1 MAFFSEQELEES
13 AQRAQNQ
20 TSSEYLYLENISKVR
35 QDRAARTL
43 GLSRG
48 TGINPELIY
57 DNPSLQVQNLIS
69 PKDFEQL
76 GFTNPQVKQ
85 FLEDPIHMGI
95 VRDKSNIKVLQEVD
109 DNFKIWTATKNGFKL
124 IGSNAANFLAGTYQ
138 NAEHEK
144 FDEFNTLSFAPASF
158 IDWKGIAQS
167 PNLQRQD
174 VKADTIVG
182 QYLLDIVEQ
191 APQFAAQ
198 ITAAA
203 IGGIPATVGFMGTQI
218 AGGTYGELV
227 NDGVDTERAY
237 NAGLANALFQ
247 APLES
252 LPIYKLFKPSAPLFN
267 IGGPRASRL
276 LEAALTESITEFVQQ
291 YPEEAVNLWA
301 KTEGL
306 SWQDRAKM
314 FVANIGNTTTNA
326 LYAGA
331 VAAPFG
337 FVGGAGRVYF
347 DRSLANQVHKESL
360 NVLEKDAEAI
370 RKSELLK
377 LSPEVIERFTNS
389 QGETVYVDA
398 EATLKLYQSGKN
410 NLLKDLNIAEE
421 ELVEAATKGEMLEIP
436 KGTYEVAVAK
446 DQTIHESLKEDIA
459 FNNDGLTTN
468 KINYLN
474 DKDVKKS
481 TQAVI
486 EERKALTKEQNNIY
500 REMRKTGIQSD
511 VARSAITALKGHAQV
526 MADYEGITASQWL
539 KDNAPRFKKDLSN
552 IVYTQNQPISPAA
565 QKRIDEITEYLNTK
579 IDIKIAGNG
588 NGQYFY
594 INNKGNLLLT
604 KDKEKANRYSKNLEK
619 KIASKYP
626 NLNVV
631 VEETK
636 RARDIS
642 NDERYKLESEKEA
655 LISGF
660 NSVREYNAYL
670 EKIAEEREQRRLEQE
685 KLEIEN
691 SGQVV
696 VNLNGEFVKRIKAL
710 DEKDY
715 GINKNLSYRENAGN
729 AELDS
734 RDAYNAMSEFVE
746 ERLSLI
752 DDILSENGYEVQRD
766 DSRVS
771 LSKYLTVT
779 SKTHEDTYYK
789 IRISDHTDHYGG
801 NDLLLFTQDTM
812 QESIEKLANFLARKE
827 GTDFYYQQ
835 GKEADIENLVAIHN
849 IRPEG
854 LLHADKL
861 GGLPVPSIAI
871 GNVDMSPSG
880 FGEITLIGDKELID
894 PADRRNKVFNTDIYS
909 PRYPSIEYEINANEL
924 DKYFAESKNLER
936 FVNIDGD
943 SIPGLATIVYDLE
956 NARRRINENNWIKL
970 LYADNQQLDKNINK
984 IELNAYIEENED
996 DYKDFVDDFLKQV
1009 VKKEK
1014 IFKGYT
1020 NIGNKRYAAHTLE
1033 NIVKEMS
1040 KKVQAAEDFAP
1051 SIGLLRATVAK
1062 RYKNILQI
1070 QKDRKNILNKEEF
1083 NKIKELTQNEYI
1095 EISKEAEAKNEWEY
1109 SSDFWETVLQG
1120 IKSKNIQ
1127 KALNEQGYIDVD
1139 INRINTFLD
1148 TLKNMPTEYF
1158 EAKIQRAV
1166 ELREFAGAVIPSDAS
1181 KKVRQILDNSNIKY
1195 AEYSKEDNNRA
1206 EVVKKFVTELNSISR
1221 KNILFQENRGAITWD
1236 NEGRAIIGFFQNAD
1250 PSTVVHELAGHYF
1263 TENLRRIATR
1273 ENAPEQAKKDWQ
1285 TLLNDAKLK
1294 DWETASQEEKI
1305 AAQERWAE
1313 LAENYFLQGKAPS
1326 IELKSVFAKF
1336 KRWIRQVYSSIKQA
1350 NIQVPEE
1357 VAKVFDRLLASQQA
1371 IDELTVVEGY
1381 YNKLPVDLVE
1391 SLSKAGQKDLERK
1404 LTKARE
1410 KAEDLTEKTLMN
1422 YIKADTQQAIKEERV
1437 KATQTFTQE
1446 LSQQPLYQAIEILT
1460 NDFKKYYKTAKNTA
1474 NAYQVK
1480 SETLFNGKGYKGR
1493 FREDMEV
1500 HFDYLAALNG
1510 FTSGSEL
1517 AQKIIDSPTLQQAVQ
1532 EKVDQ
1537 HIQLTFPDYMQ
1548 NPSQLRQE
1556 ARENIYN
1563 DDSALLIATE
1573 QTVIQEQLTNALNL
1587 DERRQLARYIE
1598 IQAQIAAQEEIARL
1612 PIKQATNLQKYIAAE
1627 RSAAVKADRALRA
1640 KDYTNAQLY
1649 KAQQLYNHNMVRESL
1664 SVRRRNEQITK
1675 YLKRQAKSK
1684 IKGWNKE
1691 VNFVQA
1697 ADILQKIN
1705 IPHSKYN
1712 PQLKLETLE
1721 SYWNRNMLENPDI
1734 TNIPDVA
1741 LYGLHEGIRTNDL
1754 TISEYED
1761 VANAIKNIRQ
1771 LDKIGVD
1778 SNSFFTIDNGG
1789 SISERTEKLLD
1800 SASKLKDVLIDEAGA
1815 PRAQGKFLKG
1825 LQEYYLGN
1833 KKITQILLE
1842 LDNLQDFGVWHD
1854 TFYRGVKEASDY
1866 KSTLIRDVSEKIN
1879 EAFTTEGIDFKQ
1891 RYRDTNNK
1899 VFIKEWNVNLSKQD
1913 LRTLILN
1920 MGSESNLKVLLG
1932 KTPVG
1937 FDQSEQW
1944 RQNNWTEKQIK
1955 QVAMQYLDE
1964 KDLRI
1969 VDKVWHAINS
1979 LYEPYNQMVTK
1990 MTGFS
1995 LAKVEARPIEFTLFD
2010 GKVFRSQGGYFPLKQ
2025 DRRATKQAELNAEKA
2040 LGDYV
2045 GVIPYTNTGASK
2057 ARTGATY
2064 AIDLDFNN
2072 IFRHIDQVT
2081 QDTAFRPIMHD
2092 LNKIMRKDEIRDVLR
2107 HKLGEEGYTVI
2118 KDWQQ
2123 AVSAGKETLTG
2134 NGGMDTIVNLIRSR
2148 TVTAN
2153 LLLRPGVILQNNA
2166 NFLLYG
2172 NSVQGFTEKDAISS
2186 YFKRGLGDYIPN
2198 AIGNTKRAKALR
2210 EFVYN
2215 KSVMMRDKM
2224 DAPDFSLREYQSMV
2238 REGNILTR
2246 TSTGTAQ
2253 EIGLKIELTR
2263 EKINQIGTNLMAWSD
2278 QLTDIPMW
2286 LGAYEKALDL
2296 GKSEQDAA
2304 HFADTVI
2311 ERSTGSGRLIDTSR
2325 LQRGGQWQRTMTMFT
2340 GFFNTQLN
2348 RWIREKQIFMDTGD
2362 IGRMF
2367 VFALKQY
2374 LGFGVVSALLS
2385 FKLPDEDDPWEWFIK
2400 DIVAWPLG
2408 MVPFWG
2414 PAIKGQLETMLGFQ
2428 SYGFT
2433 LSPVTSQLDTFGRAG
2448 KKILNEETTT
2458 AEKAET
2464 LATSGAFLFGYPDQ
2478 LNDWFFNLYD
2488 IVINEM
2494 EPDLMDL
2501 AKRRPRKER

>member
-43 GLSRG
+43 GLSRE
-48 TGINPELIY
+48 TGLTPSLIY
-57 DNPSLQVQNLIS
+57 DNPSLQVQNIIS

-124 IGSNAANFLAGTYQ
+124 IGSNAANFLAGNYQ

-144 FDEFNTLSFAPASF
+144 FDEFNALSFAPASF

-174 VKADTIVG
+174 VKADTAIG
-182 QYLLDIVEQ
+182 QYALVIVEQ

-198 ITAAA
+198 IATAFV
-203 IGGIPATVGFMGTQI
+203 GGAPLSLGFMSTQI

-276 LEAALTESITEFVQQ
+276 LEATLTESITEFVQQ

-500 REMRKTGIQSD
+500 REMRKTGIRSD

-539 KDNAPRFKKDLSN
+539 KNNAPRFKKDLSN

-588 NGQYFY
+588 NGQ
-594 INNKGNLLLT
+594 
-604 KDKEKANRYSKNLEK
+604 
-619 KIASKYP
+619 
-626 NLNVV
+626 
-631 VEETK
+631 
-636 RARDIS
+636 
-642 NDERYKLESEKEA
+642 
-655 LISGF
+655 
-660 NSVREYNAYL
+660 
-670 EKIAEEREQRRLEQE
+670 RRLEQE

-715 GINKNLSYRENAGN
+715 SINKNLSYRENAGN

-771 LSKYLTVT
+771 FSKYLTVT

-789 IRISDHTDHYGG
+789 IRILDHDDHYGG

-827 GTDFYYQQ
+827 STDFYYQRQVKADTNTEAFKQWFGDSKIVDKEGNPLVVYHGTRNNEFDEFSYEKIGSTSDPGMWGRGFYFSDKETAQ
-835 GKEADIENLVAIHN
+835 GYGDTIFAVYLSIKNPLNLKDFATKEALAEYL
-849 IRPEG
+849 
-854 LLHADKL
+854 
-861 GGLPVPSIAI
+861 
-871 GNVDMSPSG
+871 NVD
-880 FGEITLIGDKELID
+880 E
-894 PADRRNKVFNTDIYS
+894 
-909 PRYPSIEYEINANEL
+909 SIL
-924 DKYFAESKNLER
+924 
-936 FVNIDGD
+936 
-943 SIPGLATIVYDLE
+943 T
-956 NARRRINENNWIKL
+956 ARRDAVGVYLPYSGTLTSAAIDKGHDGIF
-970 LYADNQQLDKNINK
+970 LDRGGK
-984 IELNAYIEENED
+984 
-996 DYKDFVDDFLKQV
+996 
-1009 VKKEK
+1009 
-1014 IFKGYT
+1014 
-1020 NIGNKRYAAHTLE
+1020 
-1033 NIVKEMS
+1033 S
-1040 KKVQAAEDFAP
+1040 
-1051 SIGLLRATVAK
+1051 
-1062 RYKNILQI
+1062 
-1070 QKDRKNILNKEEF
+1070 
-1083 NKIKELTQNEYI
+1083 NEYI
-1095 EISKEAEAKNEWEY
+1095 AFNPN
-1109 SSDFWETVLQG
+1109 Q
-1120 IKSKNIQ
+1120 IKSINNKGMFSTTDRNIY
-1127 KALNEQGYIDVD
+1127 N
-1139 INRINTFLD
+1139 
-1148 TLKNMPTEYF
+1148 
-1158 EAKIQRAV
+1158 
-1166 ELREFAGAVIPSDAS
+1166 
-1181 KKVRQILDNSNIKY
+1181 
-1195 AEYSKEDNNRA
+1195 
-1206 EVVKKFVTELNSISR
+1206 
-1221 KNILFQENRGAITWD
+1221 QENRGAITWD
-1236 NEGRAIIGFFQNAD
+1236 SEGRAIIGFFQNAD

-1446 LSQQPLYQAIEILT
+1446 LSQQPLYQAINSIAQ
-1460 NDFKKYYKTAKNTA
+1460 N
-1474 NAYQVK
+1474 
-1480 SETLFNGKGYKGR
+1480 FNGQFKNAKKLASEYQTKSQELFEGQEYKGKLNDELELR
-1493 FREDMEV
+1493 FDEV
-1500 HFDYLAALNG
+1500 AALNG

-1721 SYWNRNMLENPDI
+1721 SYWNRNMLENQDI

-1842 LDNLQDFGVWHD
+1842 LDNLKDFGVWHD

-1944 RQNNWTEKQIK
+1944 RQNNWTEEQIK

-1995 LAKVEARPIEFTLFD
+1995 LAKVEARPIEFTLLD

-2148 TVTAN
+2148 TVTAS

-2263 EKINQIGTNLMAWSD
+2263 DKINQVGTNLMAWSD

-2400 DIVAWPLG
+2400 DIVSWPLG

>member
-1 MAFFSEQELEES
+1 MAISQEEALEIIRQKQKDQYS
-13 AQRAQNQ
+13 
-20 TSSEYLYLENISKVR
+20 TSFRYLEGVAEIR
-35 QDRAARTL
+35 RDWAAKTL
-43 GLSRG
+43 GISRG

-95 VRDKSNIKVLQEVD
+95 VRNKSNVKLLQEVD
-109 DNFKIWTATKNGFKL
+109 NNFKAWTAVKNGFKL
-124 IGSNAANFLAGTYQ
+124 IGTNFANFVDMI
-138 NAEHEK
+138 NE
-144 FDEFNTLSFAPASF
+144 NTEQRPPDRLSKELFGDRALTSDGIPIGILDSQV
-158 IDWKGIAQS
+158 DWKGIAQD
-167 PNLQRQD
+167 PDLQRQE

-218 AGGTYGELV
+218 AGGTYVDLIGE
-227 NDGVDTERAY
+227 GVASDRAF
-237 NAGLANALFQ
+237 AASIANAALQ
-247 APLES
+247 SPLEA
-252 LPIYKLFKPSAPLFN
+252 LPFQRLFRPLN
-267 IGGPRASRL
+267 KVNVSSIGKTLFETSMT
-276 LEAALTESITEFVQQ
+276 EALTEFLQQ
-291 YPEEAVNLWA
+291 YPEAAVNLWA
-301 KTEGL
+301 RTEGM
-306 SWQDRAKM
+306 SREQRAKV
-314 FVANIGNTTTNA
+314 FVANLGQTTQDA
-326 LYAGA
+326 LYSGA

-337 FVGGAGRVYF
+337 FLGGAGRVYLE
-347 DRSLANQVHKESL
+347 RSAARQVHQESMK
-360 NVLEKDAEAI
+360 VVEQDAQAI
-370 RKSELLK
+370 RQSELLK
-377 LSPEVIERFTNS
+377 KSPEVIERFGNS
-389 QGETVYVDA
+389 QGEVIYVDA

-500 REMRKTGIQSD
+500 REMRKTGIRSD

-539 KDNAPRFKKDLSN
+539 KNNAPRFKKDLSN

-636 RARDIS
+636 RAR
-642 NDERYKLESEKEA
+642 KES
-655 LISGF
+655 
-660 NSVREYNAYL
+660 
-670 EKIAEEREQRRLEQE
+670 
-685 KLEIEN
+685 
-691 SGQVV
+691 
-696 VNLNGEFVKRIKAL
+696 
-710 DEKDY
+710 
-715 GINKNLSYRENAGN
+715 
-729 AELDS
+729 
-734 RDAYNAMSEFVE
+734 
-746 ERLSLI
+746 
-752 DDILSENGYEVQRD
+752 
-766 DSRVS
+766 
-771 LSKYLTVT
+771 
-779 SKTHEDTYYK
+779 
-789 IRISDHTDHYGG
+789 
-801 NDLLLFTQDTM
+801 
-812 QESIEKLANFLARKE
+812 
-827 GTDFYYQQ
+827 TDFYYQRQVKADTNTEAFKQWFGDSKIVDKEGNPLVVYHGTRNNEFDEFSYEKIGSTSDPGMWGRGFYFSDKETAQ
-835 GKEADIENLVAIHN
+835 GYGSTIFAVYLSIKNPLNLKDFATKEALAEYL
-849 IRPEG
+849 
-854 LLHADKL
+854 
-861 GGLPVPSIAI
+861 
-871 GNVDMSPSG
+871 NVD
-880 FGEITLIGDKELID
+880 E
-894 PADRRNKVFNTDIYS
+894 
-909 PRYPSIEYEINANEL
+909 SIL
-924 DKYFAESKNLER
+924 
-936 FVNIDGD
+936 
-943 SIPGLATIVYDLE
+943 T
-956 NARRRINENNWIKL
+956 ARRDAVGVYLPYSGTLTSAAIDKGHDGIF
-970 LYADNQQLDKNINK
+970 LDRGGK
-984 IELNAYIEENED
+984 
-996 DYKDFVDDFLKQV
+996 
-1009 VKKEK
+1009 
-1014 IFKGYT
+1014 
-1020 NIGNKRYAAHTLE
+1020 
-1033 NIVKEMS
+1033 S
-1040 KKVQAAEDFAP
+1040 
-1051 SIGLLRATVAK
+1051 
-1062 RYKNILQI
+1062 
-1070 QKDRKNILNKEEF
+1070 
-1083 NKIKELTQNEYI
+1083 NEYI
-1095 EISKEAEAKNEWEY
+1095 AFNPN
-1109 SSDFWETVLQG
+1109 Q
-1120 IKSKNIQ
+1120 IKSINNKGMFSTTDRNIY
-1127 KALNEQGYIDVD
+1127 N
-1139 INRINTFLD
+1139 
-1148 TLKNMPTEYF
+1148 
-1158 EAKIQRAV
+1158 
-1166 ELREFAGAVIPSDAS
+1166 
-1181 KKVRQILDNSNIKY
+1181 
-1195 AEYSKEDNNRA
+1195 
-1206 EVVKKFVTELNSISR
+1206 
-1221 KNILFQENRGAITWD
+1221 QENRGAITWD
-1236 NEGRAIIGFFQNAD
+1236 SEGRAIIGFFQNAD

-1357 VAKVFDRLLASQQA
+1357 VSKVFDRLLASQQA

-1778 SNSFFTIDNGG
+1778 SNSFFSIDNGG

-1842 LDNLQDFGVWHD
+1842 LDNLKDFGVWHD

-1879 EAFTTEGIDFKQ
+1879 EAFTAEGIDFKQ

-1944 RQNNWTEKQIK
+1944 RQNNWTEEQIK

-1995 LAKVEARPIEFTLFD
+1995 LAKVEARPIEFTLPD

-2092 LNKIMRKDEIRDVLR
+2092 LNKIMRKDEIRDILR

-2148 TVTAN
+2148 TVTAS

-2263 EKINQIGTNLMAWSD
+2263 EKINQVGTNLMAWSD

-2400 DIVAWPLG
+2400 DIVSWPLG
-2408 MVPFWG
+2408 MVPFFG
-2414 PAIKGQLETMLGFQ
+2414 PAVQSGLETMLGFQ
-2428 SYGFT
+2428 SYGYT
-2433 LSPVTSQLDTFGRAG
+2433 MSPISSQIAGIYRAG
-2448 KKILNEETTT
+2448 KTFLNEEATT
-2458 AEKAET
+2458 AEKAEA

>member
-1 MAFFSEQELEES
+1 MAISQEEALEIIRQKQKDQYS
-13 AQRAQNQ
+13 
-20 TSSEYLYLENISKVR
+20 TSFRYLEGVAEIR
-35 QDRAARTL
+35 RDWAAKTL
-43 GLSRG
+43 GISRG

-95 VRDKSNIKVLQEVD
+95 VRNKSNVKLLQEVD
-109 DNFKIWTATKNGFKL
+109 NNFKAWTAVKNGFKL
-124 IGSNAANFLAGTYQ
+124 IGTNFANFVDMI
-138 NAEHEK
+138 NE
-144 FDEFNTLSFAPASF
+144 NTEQRPPDRLSKELFGDRALTSDGIPIGILDSQV
-158 IDWKGIAQS
+158 DWKGIAQD
-167 PNLQRQD
+167 PDLQRQE

-218 AGGTYGELV
+218 AGGTYVDLIGE
-227 NDGVDTERAY
+227 GVASDRAF
-237 NAGLANALFQ
+237 AASIANAALQ
-247 APLES
+247 SPLEA
-252 LPIYKLFKPSAPLFN
+252 LPFQRLFRPLN
-267 IGGPRASRL
+267 KVNVSSIGKTLFETSMT
-276 LEAALTESITEFVQQ
+276 EALTEFLQQ
-291 YPEEAVNLWA
+291 YPEAAVNLWA
-301 KTEGL
+301 RTEGM
-306 SWQDRAKM
+306 SREQRAKV
-314 FVANIGNTTTNA
+314 FVANLGQTTQDA
-326 LYAGA
+326 LYSGA

-337 FVGGAGRVYF
+337 FLGGAGRVYLE
-347 DRSLANQVHKESL
+347 RSAARQVHQESMK
-360 NVLEKDAEAI
+360 VVEQDAQAI
-370 RKSELLK
+370 RQSELLK
-377 LSPEVIERFTNS
+377 KSPEVIERFGNS
-389 QGETVYVDA
+389 QGEVIYVDA

-500 REMRKTGIQSD
+500 REMRKTGIRSD

-539 KDNAPRFKKDLSN
+539 KNNAPRFKKDLSN

-642 NDERYKLESEKEA
+642 NDERYKLESEKEV
-655 LISGF
+655 LLNGF
-660 NSVREYNAYL
+660 DSVYEYNAYL
-670 EKIAEEREQRRLEQE
+670 EEV
-685 KLEIEN
+685 IEN

-752 DDILSENGYEVQRD
+752 DDILSENGYEVRRD
-766 DSRVS
+766 DSKVS

-789 IRISDHTDHYGG
+789 IRISDHDDHYGG

-827 GTDFYYQQ
+827 STDFYYQRQVKADTNTEAFKQWFGDSKIVDKEGNPLVVYHGTRNNEFDEFSYEKIGSTSDPGMWGRGFYFSDKETAQ
-835 GKEADIENLVAIHN
+835 GYGSTIFAVYLSIKNPLNLKDFATKEALAEYL
-849 IRPEG
+849 
-854 LLHADKL
+854 
-861 GGLPVPSIAI
+861 
-871 GNVDMSPSG
+871 NVD
-880 FGEITLIGDKELID
+880 E
-894 PADRRNKVFNTDIYS
+894 
-909 PRYPSIEYEINANEL
+909 SIL
-924 DKYFAESKNLER
+924 
-936 FVNIDGD
+936 
-943 SIPGLATIVYDLE
+943 T
-956 NARRRINENNWIKL
+956 ARRDAVGVYLPYSGTLTSAAIDKGHDGIF
-970 LYADNQQLDKNINK
+970 LDRGGK
-984 IELNAYIEENED
+984 
-996 DYKDFVDDFLKQV
+996 
-1009 VKKEK
+1009 
-1014 IFKGYT
+1014 
-1020 NIGNKRYAAHTLE
+1020 
-1033 NIVKEMS
+1033 S
-1040 KKVQAAEDFAP
+1040 
-1051 SIGLLRATVAK
+1051 
-1062 RYKNILQI
+1062 
-1070 QKDRKNILNKEEF
+1070 
-1083 NKIKELTQNEYI
+1083 NEYI
-1095 EISKEAEAKNEWEY
+1095 AFNPN
-1109 SSDFWETVLQG
+1109 Q
-1120 IKSKNIQ
+1120 IKSINNKGMFSTTDRNIY
-1127 KALNEQGYIDVD
+1127 N
-1139 INRINTFLD
+1139 
-1148 TLKNMPTEYF
+1148 
-1158 EAKIQRAV
+1158 
-1166 ELREFAGAVIPSDAS
+1166 
-1181 KKVRQILDNSNIKY
+1181 
-1195 AEYSKEDNNRA
+1195 
-1206 EVVKKFVTELNSISR
+1206 
-1221 KNILFQENRGAITWD
+1221 QENRGAITWD
-1236 NEGRAIIGFFQNAD
+1236 SEGRAIIGFFQNAD

-1357 VAKVFDRLLASQQA
+1357 VSKVFDRLLASQQA

-1944 RQNNWTEKQIK
+1944 RQNNWTEEQIK

-1995 LAKVEARPIEFTLFD
+1995 LAKVEARPIEFTLLD

-2148 TVTAN
+2148 TVTAS

-2263 EKINQIGTNLMAWSD
+2263 EKINQVGTNLMAWSD

-2400 DIVAWPLG
+2400 DIVSWPLG
-2408 MVPFWG
+2408 MVPFFG
-2414 PAIKGQLETMLGFQ
+2414 PAVQSGLETMLGFQ
-2428 SYGFT
+2428 SYGYT
-2433 LSPVTSQLDTFGRAG
+2433 MSPISSQIAGIYRAG
-2448 KKILNEETTT
+2448 KTFLNEEATT
-2458 AEKAET
+2458 AEKAEA